1 MLFQGRY
8 EKQLKRIKEQNN
20 GSKRVYDTEDIQNV
34 LEKGDV
40 PAMIISALLVI
51 VPIALLFLVVISF
64 IGFHFI
70 VR

>member
-20 GSKRVYDTEDIQNV
+20 GSKRVYDTEDIQNI
-34 LEKGDV
+34 LEKGDI

-51 VPIALLFLVVISF
+51 VPVALVFLAAISF
-64 IGFHFI
+64 IGFRFI